1 MYFLS
6 KENKKYYSLI
16 NHLDNEYIK
25 ELVTIINKSYLN
37 NYKLIIKYEE
47 LDKDNNL
54 IKPNDNFR
62 HIKFHDLVKNE
73 SFYLKFPGNMTL
85 IKILVNYSIETGVTY
100 ILHPILRIKKSGE
113 RKGFL
118 LNINKQGNE
127 EIRNVLRENIPYCFL
142 FSRPHNF
149 GGGEPGIID
158 FLLNLNFFP
167 NHKVNENKID
177 EKYLYLYNEFTGI
190 LKLCLL
196 KFITRNME
204 ENIIKKIENSKYREI
219 ILNLKN
225 EIKFQGDLK
234 EDIKGLLQNKSGNN
248 ILEYSSYVNSIINNN
263 NIEYFVN
270 LLKKKEQNKVK
281 EFSIDLSRY
290 QEFNV
295 LFENDFIKALE
306 NSYFDYSIISISI
319 CEKSN
324 RLKYLTEKNNCQ
336 NCKTKYLFHGTQ
348 IDPISK
354 IITGSFLYTRK
365 AFYGMGIYFSD
376 MLDYVA
382 FYSGGETYENRRKN
396 FGKTLPI
403 NSTFS
408 LIASEVYYDQTKKKN
423 IYDWSYFVKE
433 LDHFPSYEEIK
444 KKYPD
449 KMVEKNGIHFALVE
463 PHHGQVKGQKESIIE
478 NSKGNFLGT
487 EYVITEMDQI
497 FPLYGITLKRNEYF
511 VLWRDPNFEGNNQYS
526 EYLKECKLFLNKTA
540 KINSYFVGSTEK
552 ALSIIKIKKLNKIIL
567 ITSVG
572 FDLSG
577 KRFVEIARKILG
589 FNVMVLFFSSNIKN
603 LSWIKN
609 FPNALYT
616 NNSTFYQKY
625 VTSYNKEGLKKLKI
639 EIEKNY
645 KIQLLDFSKDF
656 LEFPKFVNQKEYKD
670 IIFNEICENFR
681 KILIYNRKEKL
692 FLLMEQNKIIASNK
706 DKNIKDLIWY
716 ITIINNEIT
725 LFSNG
730 YYISVDDDG
739 KSINGNK
746 YMKKWNLKQL
756 EKEEYSFQYI
766 FENKIVILTL
776 KDGNISAQE
785 NVQNEYQNFYFIDVI

>member
-1 MYFLS
+1 
-6 KENKKYYSLI
+6 
-16 NHLDNEYIK
+16 
-25 ELVTIINKSYLN
+25 
-37 NYKLIIKYEE
+37 
-47 LDKDNNL
+47 
-54 IKPNDNFR
+54 
-62 HIKFHDLVKNE
+62 
-73 SFYLKFPGNMTL
+73 
-85 IKILVNYSIETGVTY
+85 
-100 ILHPILRIKKSGE
+100 
-113 RKGFL
+113 
-118 LNINKQGNE
+118 
-127 EIRNVLRENIPYCFL
+127 
-142 FSRPHNF
+142 
-149 GGGEPGIID
+149 
-158 FLLNLNFFP
+158 
-167 NHKVNENKID
+167 
-177 EKYLYLYNEFTGI
+177 
-190 LKLCLL
+190 
-196 KFITRNME
+196 ME

-219 ILNLKN
+219 ILNMKN
-225 EIKFQGDLK
+225 EIQFKGDLK

-270 LLKKKEQNKVK
+270 LLKKEGQNKVK

-290 QEFNV
+290 QEFNA

-365 AFYGMGIYFSD
+365 AFYGKGIYFSD

-444 KKYPD
+444 KNYPD

-463 PHHGQVKGQKESIIE
+463 PHYGQVKGQKDSIIE

-589 FNVMVLFFSSNIKN
+589 FNVMALFFSSNIKN

-625 VTSYNKEGLKKLKI
+625 VTNYNKEGLKKLKI

-645 KIQLLDFSKDF
+645 KIQLVDFSKDF

-681 KILIYNRKEKL
+681 KILIFNRKEKL
-692 FLLMEQNKIIASNK
+692 FLLMEQKKIIASNK

-746 YMKKWNLKQL
+746 YMKKWNLKKL
-756 EKEEYSFQYI
+756 EKEEYSLQYI
-766 FENKIVILTL
+766 LENKIVILTI
-776 KDGNISAQE
+776 KDANISVQE

>member
-1 MYFLS
+1 
-6 KENKKYYSLI
+6 
-16 NHLDNEYIK
+16 
-25 ELVTIINKSYLN
+25 
-37 NYKLIIKYEE
+37 
-47 LDKDNNL
+47 
-54 IKPNDNFR
+54 
-62 HIKFHDLVKNE
+62 
-73 SFYLKFPGNMTL
+73 
-85 IKILVNYSIETGVTY
+85 
-100 ILHPILRIKKSGE
+100 
-113 RKGFL
+113 
-118 LNINKQGNE
+118 
-127 EIRNVLRENIPYCFL
+127 
-142 FSRPHNF
+142 
-149 GGGEPGIID
+149 
-158 FLLNLNFFP
+158 
-167 NHKVNENKID
+167 
-177 EKYLYLYNEFTGI
+177 
-190 LKLCLL
+190 
-196 KFITRNME
+196 ME

-219 ILNLKN
+219 ILNMKN
-225 EIKFQGDLK
+225 EIQFKGDLK

-270 LLKKKEQNKVK
+270 LLKKEGQNKVK

-290 QEFNV
+290 QEFNA

-324 RLKYLTEKNNCQ
+324 RLKYLTGKNNCQ

-396 FGKTLPI
+396 FGKILPI

-444 KKYPD
+444 KNYPD

-463 PHHGQVKGQKESIIE
+463 PHYGQVKGQKDSIIE

-589 FNVMVLFFSSNIKN
+589 FNVMALFFSSNIKN

-625 VTSYNKEGLKKLKI
+625 VTNYNKEGLKKLKI

-645 KIQLLDFSKDF
+645 KIQLVDFSKDF

-681 KILIYNRKEKL
+681 KILIFNRKEKL
-692 FLLMEQNKIIASNK
+692 FLLMEQKKIIASNK

-746 YMKKWNLKQL
+746 YMKKWNLKKL
-756 EKEEYSFQYI
+756 EKEEYSLQYI
-766 FENKIVILTL
+766 LENKIVILTL
-776 KDGNISAQE
+776 KDANISVQE